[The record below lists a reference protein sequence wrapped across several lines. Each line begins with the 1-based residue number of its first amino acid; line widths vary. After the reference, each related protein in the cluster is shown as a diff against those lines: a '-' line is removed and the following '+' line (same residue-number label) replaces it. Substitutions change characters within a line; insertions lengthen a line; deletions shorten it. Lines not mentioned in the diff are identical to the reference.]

1 MINLQDRCQECQYQ
15 RYRDPGSQI
24 RQLHNFFDV
33 IAHPVIISSPHAVG
47 HHRHHGKADGVSG
60 DVLHINQRMSNG
72 VGRNGRLFKVYKF
85 RSMKNG
91 ADRLE
96 EMLTPEELAEYSKE
110 YKLQNDPRISKLG
123 GFLRRSSLDELPQLW
138 NIIRGEMSLVG
149 PRPLLPSELTGNYT
163 PEERQKLM
171 SVAPGL
177 TGYWQA
183 MSRNESSYATGERQK
198 QELYYIGR
206 VSFWMDVKIIL
217 MTVKR
222 VITGKGAV

>member
-1 MINLQDRCQECQYQ
+1 MSRGHKKPIYPRVKRVLD
-15 RYRDPGSQI
+15 
-24 RQLHNFFDV
+24 
-33 IAHPVIISSPHAVG
+33 VIISVMALLVIWPVMLIIALVVKS
-47 HHRHHGKADGVSG
+47 DGGPAFFAQS
-60 DVLHINQRMSNG
+60 R

-85 RSMKNG
+85 RSMKLG

-96 EMLTPEELAEYSKE
+96 DSLSPEELAEYKRE
-110 YKLQNDPRISKLG
+110 YKLQNDPRVSKFG
-123 GFLRRSSLDELPQLW
+123 NFLRRSSMDELPQLW
-138 NIIRGEMSLVG
+138 NIVRGDMSLVG
-149 PRPLLPSELTGNYT
+149 PRPLLPSELTTNYT
-163 PEERQKLM
+163 PEERQMLM

-183 MSRNESSYATGERQK
+183 VARNESSYATGTRQK

-222 VITGKGAV
+222 VLTGKGAV

>member
-1 MINLQDRCQECQYQ
+1 MRKGEKK
-15 RYRDPGSQI
+15 
-24 RQLHNFFDV
+24 
-33 IAHPVIISSPHAVG
+33 PVYPRVK
-47 HHRHHGKADGVSG
+47 RVM
-60 DVLHINQRMSNG
+60 DVLISVTALLMIWPVLLIIALLVRRDGGPAFFAQSR
-72 VGRNGRLFKVYKF
+72 VGRNGRLFKLYKF

-110 YKLQNDPRISKLG
+110 YKLKNDPRVSKLG
-123 GFLRRSSLDELPQLW
+123 AFLRKSSLDELPQLW
-138 NIIRGEMSLVG
+138 NIIRGDMSLVG

-163 PEERQKLM
+163 PEERQMLM

-183 MSRNESSYATGERQK
+183 VARNESSYVTGERQK

-217 MTVKR
+217 MTVER

>member
-1 MINLQDRCQECQYQ
+1 MSKGHKKPVYPRVKRILDVVLSVSALLIIW
-15 RYRDPGSQI
+15 PVM
-24 RQLHNFFDV
+24 LV
-33 IAHPVIISSPHAVG
+33 IAILV
-47 HHRHHGKADGVSG
+47 KLDGGPAFFAQS
-60 DVLHINQRMSNG
+60 R
-72 VGRNGRLFKVYKF
+72 VGRNGRLFKLYKF
-85 RSMKNG
+85 RSMKKG

-96 EMLTPEELAEYSKE
+96 EMLSPEELAEYSKE
-110 YKLQNDPRISKLG
+110 YKLKNDPRVSKLG
-123 GFLRRSSLDELPQLW
+123 SFLRKSSLDELPQLW
-138 NIIRGEMSLVG
+138 NIIRGDMSLVG

-163 PEERQKLM
+163 PEERQMLM

-183 MSRNESSYATGERQK
+183 VARNESSYATGERQE

-206 VSFWMDVKIIL
+206 ISFWMDVKIIL

>member
-1 MINLQDRCQECQYQ
+1 MSKGHKKPVYPRVKRVL
-15 RYRDPGSQI
+15 
-24 RQLHNFFDV
+24 DV
-33 IAHPVIISSPHAVG
+33 VISVMALLVIWPVMLVVAILVML
-47 HHRHHGKADGVSG
+47 DGGPAFYAQS
-60 DVLHINQRMSNG
+60 R
-72 VGRNGRLFKVYKF
+72 VGRNGRLFRLYKF
-85 RSMKNG
+85 RSMKKG

-96 EMLTPEELAEYSKE
+96 EMLSPEELAEYSKE
-110 YKLQNDPRISKLG
+110 YKLKNDPRVSKLG
-123 GFLRRSSLDELPQLW
+123 AFLRKSSLDELPQLW

-163 PEERQKLM
+163 PEERQMLM

-183 MSRNESSYATGERQK
+183 VARNESSYATGERQK

-217 MTVKR
+217 MTVER

>member
-1 MINLQDRCQECQYQ
+1 MSKGHKKPVYPRVKRILDVVLSVSALLIIW
-15 RYRDPGSQI
+15 PVM
-24 RQLHNFFDV
+24 LV
-33 IAHPVIISSPHAVG
+33 IAILV
-47 HHRHHGKADGVSG
+47 KLDGGPAFFAQS
-60 DVLHINQRMSNG
+60 R
-72 VGRNGRLFKVYKF
+72 VGRNGRLFKLYKF

-96 EMLTPEELAEYSKE
+96 EMLSPEELAEYSKE
-110 YKLQNDPRISKLG
+110 YKLKNDPRVSKLG
-123 GFLRRSSLDELPQLW
+123 SFLRKSSLDELPQLW
-138 NIIRGEMSLVG
+138 NIIRGDMSLVG

-163 PEERQKLM
+163 PEERQMLM

-183 MSRNESSYATGERQK
+183 VARNESSYATGERQK

-206 VSFWMDVKIIL
+206 ISFWMDVKIIL

>member
-1 MINLQDRCQECQYQ
+1 MSKGQKKPVYPRVKRVL
-15 RYRDPGSQI
+15 
-24 RQLHNFFDV
+24 DV
-33 IAHPVIISSPHAVG
+33 VLSVMALLVIWPVMLIIAILVML
-47 HHRHHGKADGVSG
+47 DGGAPFYAQS
-60 DVLHINQRMSNG
+60 R
-72 VGRNGRLFKVYKF
+72 VGRNSRLFKVYKF
-85 RSMKNG
+85 RSMKKG

-110 YKLQNDPRISKLG
+110 YKLQNDPRVSKLG
-123 GFLRRSSLDELPQLW
+123 NFLRRSSLDELPQLW

>member
-1 MINLQDRCQECQYQ
+1 MRKGKKKPLYPRVKRVLDVVISAMALLMIWPVML
-15 RYRDPGSQI
+15 
-24 RQLHNFFDV
+24 V
-33 IAHPVIISSPHAVG
+33 IALLVK
-47 HHRHHGKADGVSG
+47 RDGG
-60 DVLHINQRMSNG
+60 PAFFAQTR
-72 VGRNGRLFKVYKF
+72 VGRNGRLFKLYKF
-85 RSMKNG
+85 RSMKVG
-91 ADRLE
+91 AERLE
-96 EMLTPEELAEYSKE
+96 EFLTPEELADYRKE
-110 YKLQNDPRISKLG
+110 YKLQNDPRVSKLG
-123 GFLRRSSLDELPQLW
+123 NFLRRSSLDELPQLW
-138 NIIRGEMSLVG
+138 NIIRGDMSLVG

-217 MTVKR
+217 MTVER

>member
-1 MINLQDRCQECQYQ
+1 MSKGHKKPVYPRVKRVLDVVLSLMALLVIWPVMLIIAILVKMDGGPAFFAQY
-15 RYRDPGSQI
+15 R
-24 RQLHNFFDV
+24 
-33 IAHPVIISSPHAVG
+33 
-47 HHRHHGKADGVSG
+47 
-60 DVLHINQRMSNG
+60 
-72 VGRNGRLFKVYKF
+72 VGRNGRLFKLYKF

-96 EMLTPEELAEYSKE
+96 EMLSPEELAEYSKE

-123 GFLRRSSLDELPQLW
+123 SFLRKSSLDELPQLW
-138 NIIRGEMSLVG
+138 NIIHGDMSLVG

-163 PEERQKLM
+163 PEERQMLM

-183 MSRNESSYATGERQK
+183 VARNESSYATGERQK

>member
-1 MINLQDRCQECQYQ
+1 MSKGHKKPIYPRVKRVLDVVISVMALLMIWPIMLIIALLVKMDGGPAFY
-15 RYRDPGSQI
+15 SQS
-24 RQLHNFFDV
+24 R
-33 IAHPVIISSPHAVG
+33 
-47 HHRHHGKADGVSG
+47 
-60 DVLHINQRMSNG
+60 
-72 VGRNGRLFKVYKF
+72 VGRNGRLFRLYKF
-85 RSMKNG
+85 RSMKPG

-96 EMLTPEELAEYSKE
+96 EMLSPEELAEYSKE
-110 YKLQNDPRISKLG
+110 YKLKNDPRVSKLG
-123 GFLRRSSLDELPQLW
+123 GFLRKSSLDELPQLW
-138 NIIRGEMSLVG
+138 NIIRGDMSLVG

-163 PEERQKLM
+163 PEERQMLM

-183 MSRNESSYATGERQK
+183 VARNESSYATGERQK